1 MQSNEAEK
9 IAIRNYNAKQNWVN
23 KGSIIVL
30 RIISRTFYIENFFY
44 CIYQW
49 SRTKCE
55 KKKSKSD
62 KTDEKN
68 LEKSIT
74 EENSQM
80 GEISARYNL
89 PQASLCS
96 FSLSNHSRVFLLFF
110 YFSFFPKKRLKFCKK
125 IIIIIINW
133 HSVLQSHVRV
143 MRMMTAGDLT
153 VETGLNFIAGPSSDD
168 IIWKRAFS
176 HLQNKIWFF

>member
-1 MQSNEAEK
+1 M
-9 IAIRNYNAKQNWVN
+9 R
-23 KGSIIVL
+23 
-30 RIISRTFYIENFFY
+30 
-44 CIYQW
+44 
-49 SRTKCE
+49 

-96 FSLSNHSRVFLLFF
+96 FSLSNH
-110 YFSFFPKKRLKFCKK
+110 
-125 IIIIIINW
+125 
-133 HSVLQSHVRV
+133 
-143 MRMMTAGDLT
+143 
-153 VETGLNFIAGPSSDD
+153 
-168 IIWKRAFS
+168 
-176 HLQNKIWFF
+176 

>member
-9 IAIRNYNAKQNWVN
+9 IAIRNYNATQNWVN

-30 RIISRTFYIENFFY
+30 RSILRTFYIENFFY

-55 KKKSKSD
+55 KKNQNQIKLMKKIWKKVLPKKIAKWGKFRLVIISPRRLSV
-62 KTDEKN
+62 
-68 LEKSIT
+68 LSP
-74 EENSQM
+74 SQ
-80 GEISARYNL
+80 IINV
-89 PQASLCS
+89 
-96 FSLSNHSRVFLLFF
+96 FSYFF

-125 IIIIIINW
+125 IIIIINW

-143 MRMMTAGDLT
+143 MRMMTAGVWTLRR
-153 VETGLNFIAGPSSDD
+153 G
-168 IIWKRAFS
+168 IIS
-176 HLQNKIWFF
+176 

>member
-1 MQSNEAEK
+1 M
-9 IAIRNYNAKQNWVN
+9 R
-23 KGSIIVL
+23 
-30 RIISRTFYIENFFY
+30 
-44 CIYQW
+44 
-49 SRTKCE
+49 

-96 FSLSNHSRVFLLFF
+96 FSLSNHLRVFLLFLF
-110 YFSFFPKKRLKFCKK
+110 FFFPQKEIKTL
-125 IIIIIINW
+125 
-133 HSVLQSHVRV
+133 
-143 MRMMTAGDLT
+143 
-153 VETGLNFIAGPSSDD
+153 
-168 IIWKRAFS
+168 
-176 HLQNKIWFF
+176 